1 MKVDMFRI
9 SSKIIEFFRLAH
21 YSMVFLLCQYFFEKI
36 FDYFDLDTKMLAN
49 ALKIALNWGHIAA
62 AITFFEG
69 AKMNEIC

>member
-1 MKVDMFRI
+1 
-9 SSKIIEFFRLAH
+9 
-21 YSMVFLLCQYFFEKI
+21 MVFLLCQYFFEKI
-36 FDYFDLDTKMLAN
+36 FDYFDLDTQMLAN